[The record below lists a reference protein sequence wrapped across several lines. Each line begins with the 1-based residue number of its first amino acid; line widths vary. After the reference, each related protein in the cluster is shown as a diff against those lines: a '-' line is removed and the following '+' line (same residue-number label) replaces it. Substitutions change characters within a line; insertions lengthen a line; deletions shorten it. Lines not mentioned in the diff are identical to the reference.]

1 MDKLRKE
8 KEELIV
14 KLHIYQDKSIID
26 EEIIDT
32 LKEKNKFLKQQMTQ
46 LQLEISTNI
55 VFLTFS
61 CSISLCFTIFFAAF
75 LCFRTVSYSSS
86 VFFVDC

>member
-32 LKEKNKFLKQQMTQ
+32 LKEKNKLLKYEMNK

-55 VFLTFS
+55 NKIQKFNDTSGGVRFNQNNPNKN
-61 CSISLCFTIFFAAF
+61 
-75 LCFRTVSYSSS
+75 
-86 VFFVDC
+86 

>member
-1 MDKLRKE
+1 MTRLEQLQKD
-8 KEELIV
+8 KEELTI

-32 LKEKNKFLKQQMTQ
+32 LKEKNKLLKYEMTK

-55 VFLTFS
+55 NKIQNHFNQKQPP
-61 CSISLCFTIFFAAF
+61 
-75 LCFRTVSYSSS
+75 
-86 VFFVDC
+86 

>member
-32 LKEKNKFLKQQMTQ
+32 LKEKNKLLKYEMNK

-55 VFLTFS
+55 NKIQQFNDTSGGVRFNQNNPNKN
-61 CSISLCFTIFFAAF
+61 
-75 LCFRTVSYSSS
+75 
-86 VFFVDC
+86 

>member
-32 LKEKNKFLKQQMTQ
+32 LKEKNKLLKYEMTQ

-55 VFLTFS
+55 NKIQQFNES
-61 CSISLCFTIFFAAF
+61 RAF
-75 LCFRTVSYSSS
+75 
-86 VFFVDC
+86 

>member
-1 MDKLRKE
+1 MTKLEQLQKD
-8 KEELIV
+8 KEELTV

-32 LKEKNKFLKQQMTQ
+32 LKEKNKFLKYEMTK

-55 VFLTFS
+55 NKIQQFNQITNRDFN
-61 CSISLCFTIFFAAF
+61 
-75 LCFRTVSYSSS
+75 
-86 VFFVDC
+86 